1 MSGQI
6 ERAYIFKPDEESS
19 EREVL
24 EAQPSKAN
32 TVVADKIVESCD
44 DLGSETDVSNTID
57 LKVSLDLSLIK

>member
-57 LKVSLDLSLIK
+57 LKVYLLTCH